1 MVASKSIKS
10 RMYTFLGLTIFPL
23 EVDMVTS
30 KSIKSRMY
38 TFSPMMVSNSRK
50 HHCRVRPY
58 TREVLV
64 ISTNLD
70 IQKNHYP
77 LDFTNRRGVEARIK
91 NTWYNQG
98 SKDLSR
104 VGSNKWYQSLL
115 RVSHKKN
122 IPRSKIL
129 FRPHNHTPLYSFKM
143 AGSDND
149 SDDAS
154 AHSEATIPQQQQN
167 IQPQIITTVS
177 NNNAK
182 FPYLKKDDLKRTGR
196 DHDGRVIILPPTT
209 ADEHI
214 AVQRESKARTTLL
227 QSIPDDHVA
236 DFHYMD
242 DARDIW
248 SASQS

>member
-1 MVASKSIKS
+1 MSENIARPIWKRYVIPTGKDNFIVSAGRPNMVPAGRTIVSPGSI
-10 RMYTFLGLTIFPL
+10 IFGP
-23 EVDMVTS
+23 
-30 KSIKSRMY
+30 
-38 TFSPMMVSNSRK
+38 
-50 HHCRVRPY
+50 
-58 TREVLV
+58 
-64 ISTNLD
+64 
-70 IQKNHYP
+70 
-77 LDFTNRRGVEARIK
+77 
-91 NTWYNQG
+91 G

-104 VGSNKWYQSLL
+104 VGSIKWYQSLL

-182 FPYLKKDDLKRTGR
+182 FPYLKKDEYEVWAMKMEYWITNNDMNIWK
-196 DHDGRVIILPPTT
+196 VIQNGNI
-209 ADEHI
+209 I
-214 AVQRESKARTTLL
+214 SV
-227 QSIPDDHVA
+227 IPNAINGDRYGD
-236 DFHYMD
+236 
-242 DARDIW
+242 RR
-248 SASQS
+248 